1 MESCS
6 YFFMT
11 NIAMGL
17 TENGGIRVN
26 LPSRLEGGNIAK
38 YCKYFGQGERRSW
51 DGLPIDNRVFWVE
64 VFCSGTGQESTL
76 VAEVKGDSLCQT
88 LVTYVKRRV
97 SIQWLT
103 TSNIPN
109 KLRWSRVAK
118 YPQIR
123 IIKRGHRAWL
133 EGIIWQTD
141 HYFYL
146 RNTTVEF
153 E

>member
-1 MESCS
+1 M
-6 YFFMT
+6 
-11 NIAMGL
+11 AKGL

-26 LPSRLEGGNIAK
+26 LPSRLEGGNIAR
-38 YCKYFGQGERRSW
+38 YCKYSEQGERRNRNR
-51 DGLPIDNRVFWVE
+51 LPIDNRVFWVE

-109 KLRWSRVAK
+109 KLRWSRVNNFHLAPNATK
-118 YPQIR
+118 
-123 IIKRGHRAWL
+123 KLA
-133 EGIIWQTD
+133 TA
-141 HYFYL
+141 
-146 RNTTVEF
+146 
-153 E
+153 